1 MRRGGKLIELNQMS
15 KITRFSTHIASIRL
29 KNDKLSTLARVS
41 TVDIR
46 QTIERSPDT
55 DVYRNK

>member
-15 KITRFSTHIASIRL
+15 KITRFSKHIAYIRL